1 MECASPL
8 SELVKCFW
16 GLAEKPLCSIYNL
29 KGNVDSLLSATDSL
43 KAVRNDV
50 KARVEREEEGGG
62 ARRTNQVVNW
72 LGKVQDFERGV
83 DQVLQETG
91 ERDQIKCVSHCLPR
105 NCRSSYKLGK
115 RVDQLLNEARE
126 LRHEKGEFSDF
137 TSPLPPPPPPLVFEM
152 SIDKT
157 VGLDRSL
164 NEVWKWLVDEK
175 EAGVI
180 GLYGTG
186 GVGKTTLMK
195 MINEKLSHANHGFEV
210 VIWVVV
216 SRQVNEDSIRDAIRK
231 KLNIKDESWGAWS
244 RDERVHHLLE
254 VLTQKKFMLLIDDLW
269 ARLDLSKIGVPRPG
283 LESQS
288 KVVFTTRLEQVC
300 HQMGANEI
308 FEVKCLTP
316 EEALALFENY
326 VGKSTVDSHPEIPKL
341 AKDIAQECKG
351 LPLALITVGRAMAGI
366 SNPHEWKHALTT
378 LQKNPH
384 RLTGMEEEVYRIL
397 ELSYD
402 RLNDSTL
409 QLCFLY
415 CCLFP
420 EDYHIGQHNLIGLWI
435 GEGLLGNTG
444 DVYSLRNEGEHVLG
458 RLKRA
463 CLLESGLD
471 SYGEEYVKM
480 HDVIRDMAT
489 WIARDRGQKENKLLV
504 IENAEDISKE
514 MISKWGKQRKY
525 VYGEN
530 GFKISTEYHLGDE
543 DKSRN
548 RDERQTTLASPNLVE
563 VSVLGCGL
571 LDLSWLV
578 HAPKLR
584 ELWSRL
590 CNSTERI
597 IGDGFAREELVDSGL
612 FSRLELLYLSNLPK
626 LMSICDQVLSFPQG
640 VIFSVWW
647 CHGLRKLPLDSSSAR
662 GSFEVE
668 GDQRWWAEF
677 EWDPTARVTLQM
689 GGVGLVEEMTF
700 EKAVRKVKK
709 DPHGWAMI
717 GFLPRGGPSDFGGV
731 SSSDA
736 IEPHL
741 LLLLKEMWGRH
752 RYRDMVDDASRR
764 FYSRHTHRRTLRRH
778 RGPRRPPPSPH
789 SLSLSLRTRPGWLW
803 WSYLLLLQLGLGVSC
818 FRAQVAAPDSVSS
831 VRNCP

>member
-8 SELVKCFW
+8 SDLVKCFW

-29 KGNVDSLLSATDSL
+29 KDNVDSLLSETENL

-105 NCRSSYKLGK
+105 NCWSSYKLGK
-115 RVDQLLNEARE
+115 RVDQLRNEARE

-157 VGLDRSL
+157 LGLDRSL
-164 NEVWKWLVDEK
+164 NEVWKWLMDEK
-175 EAGVI
+175 EVRVI

-231 KLNIKDESWGAWS
+231 RLNIEDKSWGEWS

-254 VLTQKKFMLLIDDLW
+254 VLTQKKFVLLIDDVW

-283 LESQS
+283 LESRS
-288 KVVFTTRLEQVC
+288 KVVFTTRLKQVC
-300 HQMGANEI
+300 HQMGADKI
-308 FEVKCLTP
+308 FEVQCLTS

-341 AKDIAQECKG
+341 AKDVAQECKG

-384 RLTGMEEEVYRIL
+384 KLTGMEYEVYRIL
-397 ELSYD
+397 EFSYD
-402 RLNDSTL
+402 QLNDFTL
-409 QLCFLY
+409 QRCFLY

-420 EDYHIGQHNLIGLWI
+420 EDYHIRPHNLIGLWI

-471 SYGEEYVKM
+471 LYGEEYVKM

-504 IENAEDISKE
+504 IENAEDISEE
-514 MISKWGKQRKY
+514 MISKW
-525 VYGEN
+525 
-530 GFKISTEYHLGDE
+530 
-543 DKSRN
+543 
-548 RDERQTTLASPNLVE
+548 
-563 VSVLGCGL
+563 
-571 LDLSWLV
+571 
-578 HAPKLR
+578 R
-584 ELWSRL
+584 EAKK
-590 CNSTERI
+590 
-597 IGDGFAREELVDSGL
+597 G
-612 FSRLELLYLSNLPK
+612 
-626 LMSICDQVLSFPQG
+626 
-640 VIFSVWW
+640 

-662 GSFEVE
+662 GSFEVR
-668 GDQRWWAEF
+668 GDQCWWAEF
-677 EWDPTARVTLQM
+677 EWDPTARVTLRLKVE
-689 GGVGLVEEMTF
+689 GPTEEMTF
-700 EKAVRKVKK
+700 GEAVR
-709 DPHGWAMI
+709 
-717 GFLPRGGPSDFGGV
+717 SGV

-736 IEPHL
+736 IKPPL

-752 RYRDMVDDASRR
+752 CYGDMVDDASRR
-764 FYSRHTHRRTLRRH
+764 FYSRHTHRRT
-778 RGPRRPPPSPH
+778 PPPP
-789 SLSLSLRTRPGWLW
+789 PW
-803 WSYLLLLQLGLGVSC
+803 
-818 FRAQVAAPDSVSS
+818 APDLVVRFDRSVIRCCSNWKKLQNSS
-831 VRNCP
+831 MHHLG